1 MEGKVTKQEPVL
13 TVTAVTTAVA
23 ALLGLLVALGL
34 DISDELQQQ
43 IITVI
48 VACAPILMTLAVLL
62 RQLVVS
68 PETAAKLR
76 DQAFVAAPSDPKP
89 DLPIL
94 PATAIQPTAP
104 RV

>member
-1 MEGKVTKQEPVL
+1 ML

-34 DISDELQQQ
+34 DISDELQNQ
-43 IITVI
+43 IIAVI

-68 PETAAKLR
+68 PATAAKLR
-76 DQAFVAAPSDPKP
+76 DQAFLATPGPGVVVP
-89 DLPIL
+89 DLDIL
-94 PATAIQPTAP
+94 PPST
-104 RV
+104 VVN